1 MQLQLFIAQYPLKI
15 KLGFMK
21 MTYQKLFT
29 LVLVYICVSEGSPLS
44 WWFGGPGAGR
54 VQTYW
59 GGAQP
64 GSQQCACGLQGDC
77 VDLQHYCNCD
87 ADRMEWY

>member
-1 MQLQLFIAQYPLKI
+1 
-15 KLGFMK
+15 MK

-29 LVLVYICVSEGSPLS
+29 LVLVYICVSDGSPLS